1 VKDGLHI
8 GMVCYPTFGGS
19 GVLATELAMS
29 LARRGHRLH
38 LVSYETPARLD
49 RFVENLFF
57 HEVDIRNYP
66 LFPHGH
72 YALALA
78 SKLAELGRHE
88 PLDLFHVH
96 YAIPHAASAYLA
108 RQILGAGAPR
118 LVTTLH
124 GTDISLVGSDPSFLP
139 ITRFSILQ
147 SQGVTV
153 PSAASREETY
163 ARLDIPRE
171 FPVEV
176 IRNFVDTDVFR
187 PLDQVDPASLQALF
201 PHLGGAWS
209 DARRRPRVLVHVSN
223 FRPVKRVV
231 DTIAVLRLLRQRLPA
246 VLVLIGDGPERSH
259 VEQEAARE
267 GVADAVCFLGKQLEF
282 TRVLQHAELFLQ
294 PSESESFG
302 LAALEALACGV
313 PVVGTRVGGVPEVVQ
328 EGVTGT
334 LCAVGDVAGMA
345 RAAEALLTDGALW
358 GRMSQ
363 AARADALAR
372 GARERLVGEYE
383 AFYRRVLG

>member
-1 VKDGLHI
+1 
-8 GMVCYPTFGGS
+8 
-19 GVLATELAMS
+19 
-29 LARRGHRLH
+29 
-38 LVSYETPARLD
+38 
-49 RFVENLFF
+49 VENLFF